1 MWQRPL
7 APGGGNTQPLNLSGV
22 EALLRHAAA
31 TQAIAPAGPLF
42 AVELGNELH
51 GKVDPAVQARDYNQ
65 LRALLD
71 AIFPDNT
78 GPELYGPAT
87 DSAANMSQFLTLA
100 APARL
105 SAFTFHS
112 YPVGGQNLSEAL
124 LSPSVL
130 RSTIPG
136 GYGAF
141 TEEWVKSNTT
151 AKHFMSETNSDASTV
166 ANAGQ
171 DRFVNGFWY
180 MTSLGDAAVAGM
192 PFHVRWKLWNPRV
205 SYRPFALNQ
214 TFGFLDK
221 TLTTAIPELWV
232 ALLHKRLIGG
242 APALATTTDTEFVLA
257 WAHRTGGDAGHG
269 PIVMMVVN
277 PQHTAVNVTVAHTG
291 AAGGATTACRFEY
304 IFSPSDG
311 NVSSK
316 TACLNADRCAV
327 PLALAAD
334 GTPPNLPARVVPDA
348 GPIEVPPTSYG
359 FVVLGAPCA

>member
-1 MWQRPL
+1 
-7 APGGGNTQPLNLSGV
+7 
-22 EALLRHAAA
+22 
-31 TQAIAPAGPLF
+31 
-42 AVELGNELH
+42 VELGNELH
-51 GKVDPAVQARDYNQ
+51 GKIDPAVQARDYNQ
-65 LRALLD
+65 FRALLD

-87 DSAANMSQFLTLA
+87 NSPANMSEFLLLA

-112 YPVGGQNLSEAL
+112 YPVGGKLSDAL

-130 RSTIPG
+130 RNTIPG

-141 TEEWVKSNTT
+141 TEEWAKSNTT
-151 AKHFMSETNSDASTV
+151 ATHFMSETNSDASTV

-180 MTSLGDAAVAGM
+180 MTSLGDSAATGM
-192 PFHVRWKLWNPRV
+192 PFHVRWKLWNPRL

-221 TLTTAIPELWV
+221 TLTKAIPELWV
-232 ALLHKRLIGG
+232 ALLHKNLIGG

-277 PQHTAVNVTVAHTG
+277 PQHNAVNVTVAQT
-291 AAGGATTACRFEY
+291 GGAGSSTASSRGGGSGGDTVAGATACRFEY

-316 TACLNADRCAV
+316 MACLNADRCAV

-334 GTPPNLPARVVPDA
+334 GTPPNLPARTVPDA

-359 FVVLGAPCA
+359 FVALGAPCV